1 MTKMPDTDP
10 TPMPDRDPEQEKVIE
25 VKKDAQKRS
34 DAGKLDSDTAE
45 AMGAFVNKNIEDGG
59 A

>member
-10 TPMPDRDPEQEKVIE
+10 TPKPDRDPDQDRVIQL
-25 VKKDAQKRS
+25 KKDAQKRS
-34 DAGKLDSDTAE
+34 EAGPPDSDTAE
-45 AMGAFVNKNIEDGG
+45 ALDTFVNKEIEDDG